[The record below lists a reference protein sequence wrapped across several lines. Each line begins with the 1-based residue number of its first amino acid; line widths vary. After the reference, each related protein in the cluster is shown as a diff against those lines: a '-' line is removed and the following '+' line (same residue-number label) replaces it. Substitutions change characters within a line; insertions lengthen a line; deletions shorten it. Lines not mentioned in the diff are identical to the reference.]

1 MSEEQTPAP
10 SAPAES
16 VAPVVSPAP
25 VAPPIQDGDPA
36 WLPKRLEQAKNSAIA
51 DALKLAG
58 FSSIEDAQA
67 AAAELKAIKEAALSD
82 HERAQRE
89 RDELKT
95 KADRAAALEQ
105 SVNLYA
111 TRELSALTETQ
122 QAAVKALAG
131 DDPARVLTTIEQL
144 RPTWAALPV
153 APVAP
158 VPPVT
163 TAPPHGP
170 PSSGHTS
177 PVDYRAEYT
186 RLKSINPFAAADLL
200 ARHSAEIFAANQ

>member
-1 MSEEQTPAP
+1 MSEEQ
-10 SAPAES
+10 APAHTAPVES
-16 VAPVVSPAP
+16 VAPAVSPAP

-82 HERAQRE
+82 QERAQRE